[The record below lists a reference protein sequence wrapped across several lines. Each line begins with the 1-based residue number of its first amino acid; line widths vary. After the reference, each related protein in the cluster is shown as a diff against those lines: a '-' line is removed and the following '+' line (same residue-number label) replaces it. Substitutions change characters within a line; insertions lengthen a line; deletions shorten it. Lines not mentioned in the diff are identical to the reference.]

1 MFAYPPTVENALYV
15 GPTRRL
21 AREGELR
28 RPLDVGLPPTKPSTR
43 SRNLMNVRHSRLT
56 RLLALTVVVSMPLVG
71 LASVASAA
79 PVGSKQWCAN
89 HPKLA
94 KKTAGCAT
102 STGGGGTGGPPPVTE
117 IQVTVDPN
125 PVIETGVSEIH
136 AVIQVEAQP
145 AFANDPVFIYS
156 QQLINS
162 CAAGSVEFYV
172 NEGPDL
178 SVAQG
183 SSATVDLD
191 NDGNATVEVSGT
203 ECAPGPS
210 LVEADLVNAPYYTAT
225 TTLQANPP
233 NVTTAGLT
241 GYPNPEVEVGDGT
254 TTGSNVYAVFYF
266 EDNPVYAETDVEI
279 SSAQLQNR
287 CLGGHIWSAGND
299 GSGTATGAETTLDND
314 GNAVFIFEGISCASG
329 PSTVVGDLVGGTH
342 DTYSTSFVIDA
353 PTPTVA

>member
-1 MFAYPPTVENALYV
+1 
-15 GPTRRL
+15 
-21 AREGELR
+21 
-28 RPLDVGLPPTKPSTR
+28 
-43 SRNLMNVRHSRLT
+43 MNVRHSRLT
-56 RLLALTVVVSMPLVG
+56 RLLALTVVVSMPLLG
-71 LASVASAA
+71 LAGVASAA
-79 PVGSKQWCAN
+79 PVGSAKWCAN
-89 HPKLA
+89 HPVQA
-94 KKTAGCAT
+94 KKTPACAT
-102 STGGGGTGGPPPVTE
+102 STGGGGTGGTPPVTE

-162 CAAGSVEFYV
+162 CEAGSVEFYV
-172 NEGPDL
+172 NEGASL
-178 SVAQG
+178 SVPQG

-191 NDGNATVEVSGT
+191 NDGNATVEVSAT

-233 NVTTAGLT
+233 NVTTPGLT
-241 GYPNPEVEVGDGT
+241 AFPNPEVEVGDGT
-254 TTGSNVYAVFYF
+254 LTGSNIYAVFYF
-266 EDNPVYAETDVEI
+266 EDTPVYAETDVEI

-287 CLGGHIWSAGND
+287 CLGGHIWTAGNG
-299 GSGTATGAETTLDND
+299 GSGTATGGETTLDND
-314 GNAVFIFEGISCASG
+314 GNAVFIFEGISCAPG

-342 DTYSTSFVIDA
+342 DTYPVQFTITA